1 MTDEIHVWTAKYD
14 NKIYQKD
21 NDSLVMLNTI
31 TFKKAQEEDGT
42 IFMTLD
48 PKKKIIK
55 YSISRKI
62 DYVTIS
68 KAAPT
73 IVNKPLNTPR
83 RLWVIKVSRRH
94 TRSTYFMSKWLPIE
108 LGYDLNVINIWSY
121 LEINDSK
128 KL

>member
-1 MTDEIHVWTAKYD
+1 
-14 NKIYQKD
+14 
-21 NDSLVMLNTI
+21 MLNTI

-73 IVNKPLNTPR
+73 IVNKPLNTPG
-83 RLWVIKVSRRH
+83 RL
-94 TRSTYFMSKWLPIE
+94 
-108 LGYDLNVINIWSY
+108 
-121 LEINDSK
+121 
-128 KL
+128 

>member
-68 KAAPT
+68 KVAPF
-73 IVNKPLNTPR
+73 
-83 RLWVIKVSRRH
+83 VI
-94 TRSTYFMSKWLPIE
+94 P
-108 LGYDLNVINIWSY
+108 
-121 LEINDSK
+121 
-128 KL
+128 